1 MPASEFGCDYMNL
14 SEEEQGIFSKV
25 TGFSRLEHFFG
36 YLVLLKIIEILLES
50 HSPFPY
56 TPGYPAFIFHSGWQG
71 KMTKE
76 LEKEIRDL
84 QKDLVNVQKEQ
95 ASLRLQPCRGDL
107 EMREKEA
114 KIDGLAVRAAILKDT
129 IRDLTRKRQL
139 LMSEPAL
146 SCRNL

>member
-1 MPASEFGCDYMNL
+1 
-14 SEEEQGIFSKV
+14 
-25 TGFSRLEHFFG
+25 
-36 YLVLLKIIEILLES
+36 
-50 HSPFPY
+50 
-56 TPGYPAFIFHSGWQG
+56 
-71 KMTKE
+71 MTKE

-107 EMREKEA
+107 EIREKEA

>member
-1 MPASEFGCDYMNL
+1 
-14 SEEEQGIFSKV
+14 
-25 TGFSRLEHFFG
+25 
-36 YLVLLKIIEILLES
+36 
-50 HSPFPY
+50 
-56 TPGYPAFIFHSGWQG
+56 
-71 KMTKE
+71 MTKE

-146 SCRNL
+146 SCREPLIVPGKK